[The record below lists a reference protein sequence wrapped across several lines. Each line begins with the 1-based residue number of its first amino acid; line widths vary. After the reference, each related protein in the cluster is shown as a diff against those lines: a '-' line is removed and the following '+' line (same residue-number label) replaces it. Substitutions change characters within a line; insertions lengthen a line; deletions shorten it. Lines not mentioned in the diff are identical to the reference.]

1 MLALVLF
8 LQLAKGCKIIHR
20 LSNIFY
26 RLKFLQKDVDSM
38 FKNKNFSILLFGRL
52 ITNFG
57 DSIYSIAT
65 LTLIYTLTK
74 STFYSGITLFL
85 ISFTAILQIFVSPI
99 ISKFNVK
106 RFLII
111 SQLFQAIILLAI
123 TYLIYINKLQI
134 TTLIIFIVCISFINQ
149 IVYPVQLALL
159 PKIVKQEDLVKA
171 NSLFSIAY
179 QGSDA
184 LFNSIGGFIITVFGT
199 IYAFIINSITFFIN
213 SFIFIFLS
221 NNLSKNSNTI
231 QENYFSKLSSGIKIW
246 NTPLLKPLLIGIIII
261 NFSTSS
267 LLTLLPEYS
276 ETSYFYGILLSASGL
291 GILIGAFLSNS
302 QTLKNIRLSAL
313 YTTFTLGIAL
323 SWGALSIVNNNS
335 ITNKIVNF
343 LLFLFGWILIG
354 ILNTYSQT
362 MIQCIISKD
371 KLDVA
376 MSTMIGLSIALSPLG
391 ALLAGVLSIKYSIK
405 TIIIITSL
413 LIFSIFLF
421 WLFNK
426 NIRNLPS
433 FSKLLEIR
441 N

>member
-1 MLALVLF
+1 
-8 LQLAKGCKIIHR
+8 
-20 LSNIFY
+20 
-26 RLKFLQKDVDSM
+26 M

-85 ISFTAILQIFVSPI
+85 ISFTAILQIFVSPL

-111 SQLFQAIILLAI
+111 SQLFQAIILLVI
-123 TYLIYINKLQI
+123 TYLIYVNKLQI
-134 TTLIIFIVCISFINQ
+134 TTLIIFIVGISFINQ

-184 LFNSIGGFIITVFGT
+184 FFNSIGGFIITVFGT

-213 SFIFIFLS
+213 SAIFIFLS
-221 NNLSKNSNTI
+221 NDLSKNTNSI

-302 QTLKNIRLSAL
+302 QILKNIRLSVL
-313 YTTFTLGIAL
+313 YATFTLGIGL
-323 SWGALSIVNNNS
+323 FWGALSILNNNS
-335 ITNKIVNF
+335 ITNKIINF
-343 LLFLFGWILIG
+343 SLFLFGWVLIG

-376 MSTMIGLSIALSPLG
+376 MSTMIGLSIAFSPLG

-433 FSKLLEIR
+433 FSKLLEQEK
-441 N
+441 

>member
-1 MLALVLF
+1 
-8 LQLAKGCKIIHR
+8 
-20 LSNIFY
+20 
-26 RLKFLQKDVDSM
+26 M

-57 DSIYSIAT
+57 DSVYSIAT

-85 ISFTAILQIFVSPI
+85 ISFTAILQILISPI
-99 ISKFNVK
+99 ISKFDVK

-111 SQLFQAIILLAI
+111 SQLLQAIILLVI
-123 TYLIYINKLQI
+123 TYLICVNKLQI

-149 IVYPVQLALL
+149 IVYPIQLALL

-213 SFIFIFLS
+213 TFIFIFLS
-221 NNLSKNSNTI
+221 NNLSKNTNTI

-302 QTLKNIRLSAL
+302 QILKNIRLSTL

-376 MSTMIGLSIALSPLG
+376 MSTMIGLSIAFSPLG

-441 N
+441 D

>member
-1 MLALVLF
+1 
-8 LQLAKGCKIIHR
+8 
-20 LSNIFY
+20 
-26 RLKFLQKDVDSM
+26 M

-85 ISFTAILQIFVSPI
+85 ISFTAILQIFVSPL

-111 SQLFQAIILLAI
+111 SQLFQAIILLVI
-123 TYLIYINKLQI
+123 TYLIYVNKLQI
-134 TTLIIFIVCISFINQ
+134 TTLIIFIVYISFINQ

-159 PKIVKQEDLVKA
+159 PKIVKQENLVKA

-213 SFIFIFLS
+213 SAIFIFLS
-221 NNLSKNSNTI
+221 NDLSKNTNSI
-231 QENYFSKLSSGIKIW
+231 QENYFTKLSSGIKIW

-302 QTLKNIRLSAL
+302 QILKNIRLSVL
-313 YTTFTLGIAL
+313 YTTFTLGICL
-323 SWGALSIVNNNS
+323 SWGALSILNNNS
-335 ITNKIVNF
+335 ITNKIINF
-343 LLFLFGWILIG
+343 SLFLFGWILIG

-376 MSTMIGLSIALSPLG
+376 MSTMIGLSIAFSPLG

-441 N
+441 D

>member
-1 MLALVLF
+1 
-8 LQLAKGCKIIHR
+8 
-20 LSNIFY
+20 
-26 RLKFLQKDVDSM
+26 M

-65 LTLIYTLTK
+65 LTLIYSLTK

-85 ISFTAILQIFVSPI
+85 ISFTAILQIFISPI

-106 RFLII
+106 YFLII
-111 SQLFQAIILLAI
+111 SQLLQAIILLVI
-123 TYLIYINKLQI
+123 TYLIFIDKLHI

-149 IVYPVQLALL
+149 IVYPIQLGLL
-159 PKIVKQEDLVKA
+159 PKIVKQQELVKA

-199 IYAFIINSITFFIN
+199 IFAFIINSFTFFVN
-213 SFIFIFLS
+213 SILFIFLS
-221 NNLSKNSNTI
+221 DDISKNEKTTNST
-231 QENYFSKLSSGIKIW
+231 QENYLSKLSSGIKIW
-246 NTPLLKPLLIGIIII
+246 NKPLLKPLLIGIIII

-267 LLTLLPEYS
+267 LLTVLPEYS

-291 GILIGAFLSNS
+291 GILIGAFLSNT
-302 QTLKNIRLSAL
+302 QILKNIRLSIL

-323 SWGALSIVNNNS
+323 SWGTLSILNNNS
-335 ITNKIVNF
+335 ITNRIINF
-343 LLFLFGWILIG
+343 SLFLFGWILIG

-362 MIQCIISKD
+362 MIQCVISKD
-371 KLDVA
+371 NLDVA
-376 MSTMIGLSIALSPLG
+376 ISTMIGLSIAFTPLG
-391 ALLAGVLSIKYSIK
+391 ALIAGILSIKYNTK

-413 LIFSIFLF
+413 LIFCVFLF
-421 WLFNK
+421 WLFNN
-426 NIRNLPS
+426 NIRKLPS
-433 FSKLLEIR
+433 FSNLTKEDNNL
-441 N
+441 

>member
-1 MLALVLF
+1 
-8 LQLAKGCKIIHR
+8 
-20 LSNIFY
+20 
-26 RLKFLQKDVDSM
+26 M

-52 ITNFG
+52 ITNLG

-85 ISFTAILQIFVSPI
+85 ISFTAILQILISPI
-99 ISKFNVK
+99 ISKFDVK

-111 SQLFQAIILLAI
+111 SQLLQAIILLVI
-123 TYLIYINKLQI
+123 TYLICVNKLQI

-149 IVYPVQLALL
+149 IVYPIQLALL

-199 IYAFIINSITFFIN
+199 IYAFIINSITFFVN

-221 NNLSKNSNTI
+221 NNLSKNTNTVE
-231 QENYFSKLSSGIKIW
+231 ENYFSKLSSGIKIW

-291 GILIGAFLSNS
+291 GILIGAFLSNN
-302 QTLKNIRLSAL
+302 QILKNIRLGIL

-376 MSTMIGLSIALSPLG
+376 MSTMIGLSIAFSPLG

-421 WLFNK
+421 WLFNN
-426 NIRNLPS
+426 NIRKLPS
-433 FSKLLEIR
+433 FSKLLEKR
-441 N
+441 D

>member
-1 MLALVLF
+1 
-8 LQLAKGCKIIHR
+8 
-20 LSNIFY
+20 
-26 RLKFLQKDVDSM
+26 M

-85 ISFTAILQIFVSPI
+85 ISFTAILQIFISPL

-123 TYLIYINKLQI
+123 TYLIYVNKLQI
-134 TTLIIFIVCISFINQ
+134 TMLIIFIVCISFINQ

-159 PKIVKQEDLVKA
+159 PKIVKQEDLIKA

-184 LFNSIGGFIITVFGT
+184 FFNSIGGFIITVFGT

-213 SFIFIFLS
+213 SAIFIFLS
-221 NNLSKNSNTI
+221 NDLSKNTNSI
-231 QENYFSKLSSGIKIW
+231 QENYFTKLSSGIKIW

-276 ETSYFYGILLSASGL
+276 ETSYFYGILLSVSGL

-302 QTLKNIRLSAL
+302 QILKNIRLSVL
-313 YTTFTLGIAL
+313 YTTFTLGICL
-323 SWGALSIVNNNS
+323 SWGALSILNNNS
-335 ITNKIVNF
+335 ITNKIINF
-343 LLFLFGWILIG
+343 SLFLFGWILIG

-376 MSTMIGLSIALSPLG
+376 MSTMIGLSIAFSPLG

-441 N
+441 D

>member
-1 MLALVLF
+1 
-8 LQLAKGCKIIHR
+8 
-20 LSNIFY
+20 
-26 RLKFLQKDVDSM
+26 M

-65 LTLIYTLTK
+65 LTLIYSLTK

-85 ISFTAILQIFVSPI
+85 ISFTAILQIFISPI
-99 ISKFNVK
+99 ISKFDVK
-106 RFLII
+106 KFLII
-111 SQLFQAIILLAI
+111 SQLLQAIILLFI
-123 TYLIYINKLQI
+123 TYLIFIDKLHI

-149 IVYPVQLALL
+149 IVYPIQLGLL
-159 PKIVKQEDLVKA
+159 PKIVKQQELVKA

-184 LFNSIGGFIITVFGT
+184 LFNSIGGFIIAIFGS
-199 IYAFIINSITFFIN
+199 IYAFIINSLTFFIN
-213 SFIFIFLS
+213 SVLFIFLS
-221 NNLSKNSNTI
+221 SNLSNNENTNTV
-231 QENYFSKLSSGIKIW
+231 QENYLSKLSSGIKIW

-267 LLTLLPEYS
+267 LLTILPEYS

-291 GILIGAFLSNS
+291 GILIGAFLSNK
-302 QTLKNIRLSAL
+302 QILKNIGLCTL

-323 SWGALSIVNNNS
+323 SWGALSILNNNS
-335 ITNKIVNF
+335 ITNKIINF
-343 LLFLFGWILIG
+343 LLFLIGWILIG

-362 MIQCIISKD
+362 MIQCIVNKD

-391 ALLAGVLSIKYSIK
+391 ALFAGILSIKFNTKI
-405 TIIIITSL
+405 IIIITSL
-413 LIFSIFLF
+413 LIFVVFLL
-421 WLFNK
+421 WIHNRK
-426 NIRNLPS
+426 IQKLPS
-433 FSKLLEIR
+433 FNNLLEEER
-441 N
+441 

>member
-1 MLALVLF
+1 
-8 LQLAKGCKIIHR
+8 
-20 LSNIFY
+20 
-26 RLKFLQKDVDSM
+26 M

-85 ISFTAILQIFVSPI
+85 ISFTAILQIFISPL

-123 TYLIYINKLQI
+123 TYLIYVNKLQI

-159 PKIVKQEDLVKA
+159 PKIVKQEDLIKA

-184 LFNSIGGFIITVFGT
+184 FFNSIGGFIITVFGT

-213 SFIFIFLS
+213 SAIFIFLS
-221 NNLSKNSNTI
+221 NDLSKNTNSI
-231 QENYFSKLSSGIKIW
+231 QENYFTKLSSGIKIW

-302 QTLKNIRLSAL
+302 QILKNIRLSVL
-313 YTTFTLGIAL
+313 YTTFTLGIGL
-323 SWGALSIVNNNS
+323 SWGALSILNNNS
-335 ITNKIVNF
+335 ITNKIINF
-343 LLFLFGWILIG
+343 SLFLFGWILIG

-376 MSTMIGLSIALSPLG
+376 MSTMIGLSIAFSPLG

-441 N
+441 D

>member
-1 MLALVLF
+1 
-8 LQLAKGCKIIHR
+8 
-20 LSNIFY
+20 
-26 RLKFLQKDVDSM
+26 M

-85 ISFTAILQIFVSPI
+85 ISFTAILQIFVSPL

-111 SQLFQAIILLAI
+111 SQLFQAIILLVI
-123 TYLIYINKLQI
+123 TYLIYVNKLQI

-199 IYAFIINSITFFIN
+199 IYAFIINSITFFIS

-221 NNLSKNSNTI
+221 NNLSKNTNTI
-231 QENYFSKLSSGIKIW
+231 QENYFSKLSSGMKIW

-276 ETSYFYGILLSASGL
+276 ETSYFYGTLLSASGL

-302 QTLKNIRLSAL
+302 QILKNIRLSIL

-376 MSTMIGLSIALSPLG
+376 MSTMIGLSIAFSPLG

-413 LIFSIFLF
+413 LIFIIFLF

-441 N
+441 D

>member
-1 MLALVLF
+1 MFFIV
-8 LQLAKGCKIIHR
+8 KIFI
-20 LSNIFY
+20 
-26 RLKFLQKDVDSM
+26 KDVDSM

-65 LTLIYTLTK
+65 LTLIYILTK

-85 ISFTAILQIFVSPI
+85 ISFTTILQIFVSPL

-111 SQLFQAIILLAI
+111 SQLFQAIILLVI
-123 TYLIYINKLQI
+123 TYLIYVNKLQI
-134 TTLIIFIVCISFINQ
+134 TTLIVFIVCISFINQ
-149 IVYPVQLALL
+149 IVYPIQLTLL

-184 LFNSIGGFIITVFGT
+184 LFNSIGGFIITAFGT

-213 SFIFIFLS
+213 STIFIFLS
-221 NNLSKNSNTI
+221 NDLSKNTNSV

-246 NTPLLKPLLIGIIII
+246 NTPLLKPLLIGITII

-302 QTLKNIRLSAL
+302 QILKNIRLSVL
-313 YTTFTLGIAL
+313 YTTFTLGISL
-323 SWGALSIVNNNS
+323 SWGALSILNNNS
-335 ITNKIVNF
+335 ITNKIINF
-343 LLFLFGWILIG
+343 SLFLFGWILIG

-376 MSTMIGLSIALSPLG
+376 MSTMIGLSIAFSPLG

-441 N
+441 D

>member
-1 MLALVLF
+1 
-8 LQLAKGCKIIHR
+8 
-20 LSNIFY
+20 
-26 RLKFLQKDVDSM
+26 M
-38 FKNKNFSILLFGRL
+38 FKNKNFSLLLFGRL

-85 ISFTAILQIFVSPI
+85 ISFTAILQIFISPI
-99 ISKFNVK
+99 INKFNVK

-111 SQLFQAIILLAI
+111 SQLLQAIILLVI
-123 TYLIYINKLQI
+123 TYLIYVNKLQI
-134 TTLIIFIVCISFINQ
+134 TMLIIFIVCISFINQ
-149 IVYPVQLALL
+149 IVYPIQLALL

-184 LFNSIGGFIITVFGT
+184 LFNSIGGYIISIFGT
-199 IYAFIINSITFFIN
+199 IFAFIINSITFFIN
-213 SFIFIFLS
+213 STLFIFLS
-221 NNLSKNSNTI
+221 DDLSKNENTNTI

-276 ETSYFYGILLSASGL
+276 ETSYFYGVLLSASGL

-302 QTLKNIRLSAL
+302 QILKNIRLSVL
-313 YTTFTLGIAL
+313 YTTFTLGIGL
-323 SWGALSIVNNNS
+323 SWGALSIINNNS
-335 ITNKIVNF
+335 ITNKIYNF

-362 MIQCIISKD
+362 MIQCIVSKD

-376 MSTMIGLSIALSPLG
+376 MSTMIGLSIAFSPLG
-391 ALLAGVLSIKYSIK
+391 SLLAGVLSIKYNIE

-433 FSKLLEIR
+433 FSKLLEKGD
-441 N
+441 

>member
-1 MLALVLF
+1 
-8 LQLAKGCKIIHR
+8 
-20 LSNIFY
+20 
-26 RLKFLQKDVDSM
+26 M

-65 LTLIYTLTK
+65 LTLIYSLTK

-85 ISFTAILQIFVSPI
+85 ISFTAILQIFISPI

-106 RFLII
+106 YFLII
-111 SQLFQAIILLAI
+111 SQLLQAIILLVI
-123 TYLIYINKLQI
+123 TYLIFIDKLHI

-149 IVYPVQLALL
+149 IVYPIQLSLL
-159 PKIVKQEDLVKA
+159 PKIVKLQELVKA

-199 IYAFIINSITFFIN
+199 IFAFIINSFTFFVN
-213 SFIFIFLS
+213 SILFIFLS
-221 NNLSKNSNTI
+221 SDLSKNEKTTNTT

-246 NTPLLKPLLIGIIII
+246 NKPLLKPLLIGIIII

-267 LLTLLPEYS
+267 LLTVLPEYS

-291 GILIGAFLSNS
+291 GILIGAFLSNT
-302 QTLKNIRLSAL
+302 QILKNIRLSIL

-323 SWGALSIVNNNS
+323 SWGTLSILNNNS
-335 ITNKIVNF
+335 IINKIINF
-343 LLFLFGWILIG
+343 SLFLFGWVLIG

-362 MIQCIISKD
+362 MIQCVISKD
-371 KLDVA
+371 ELDVA
-376 MSTMIGLSIALSPLG
+376 MSTMIGLSIAFSPLG
-391 ALLAGVLSIKYSIK
+391 ALIAGILSIKYNTK

-413 LIFSIFLF
+413 LIFCVFLF
-421 WLFNK
+421 WLFNN
-426 NIRNLPS
+426 NIRKLPS
-433 FSKLLEIR
+433 FSNLTKEDNNL
-441 N
+441 

>member
-1 MLALVLF
+1 
-8 LQLAKGCKIIHR
+8 
-20 LSNIFY
+20 
-26 RLKFLQKDVDSM
+26 M
-38 FKNKNFSILLFGRL
+38 FRNKNFLILLFGRL

-85 ISFTAILQIFVSPI
+85 ISFTAILQIFISSL

-123 TYLIYINKLQI
+123 TYLIYVNKLQI
-134 TTLIIFIVCISFINQ
+134 TMLIIFIVCISFINQ
-149 IVYPVQLALL
+149 IVYPIQLALL

-184 LFNSIGGFIITVFGT
+184 FFNSIGGFIITVFGT

-213 SFIFIFLS
+213 SAIFIFLS
-221 NNLSKNSNTI
+221 NDLSKNTNSI

-302 QTLKNIRLSAL
+302 QILKNIRLSVL
-313 YTTFTLGIAL
+313 YTTFTLGIGL
-323 SWGALSIVNNNS
+323 SWGALSILNNNS
-335 ITNKIVNF
+335 ITNKIINF
-343 LLFLFGWILIG
+343 SLFLFGWILIG

-376 MSTMIGLSIALSPLG
+376 MSTMIGLSIAFSPLG

-421 WLFNK
+421 LLFNK

-441 N
+441 D

>member
-1 MLALVLF
+1 
-8 LQLAKGCKIIHR
+8 
-20 LSNIFY
+20 
-26 RLKFLQKDVDSM
+26 M

-65 LTLIYTLTK
+65 LTLIYSLTK

-85 ISFTAILQIFVSPI
+85 ISFTAILQIFISPI

-106 RFLII
+106 YFLII
-111 SQLFQAIILLAI
+111 SQLLQAIILLVI
-123 TYLIYINKLQI
+123 TYLIFIDKLHI
-134 TTLIIFIVCISFINQ
+134 TTLIIVIVCISFINQ
-149 IVYPVQLALL
+149 IVYPIQLSLL
-159 PKIVKQEDLVKA
+159 PKIVKQQELVKA

-199 IYAFIINSITFFIN
+199 IFAFIINSFTFFVN
-213 SFIFIFLS
+213 SILFIFLS
-221 NNLSKNSNTI
+221 SDLSKNEKTTNST
-231 QENYFSKLSSGIKIW
+231 QENYLSKLSSGIKIW
-246 NTPLLKPLLIGIIII
+246 NKPLLKPLLIGIIII

-267 LLTLLPEYS
+267 LLTVLPEYS

-291 GILIGAFLSNS
+291 GILIGAFLSNT
-302 QTLKNIRLSAL
+302 QILKNIRLSIL

-323 SWGALSIVNNNS
+323 SWGTLSILNNNS
-335 ITNKIVNF
+335 IINKIINF
-343 LLFLFGWILIG
+343 SLFLFGWVLIG

-362 MIQCIISKD
+362 MIQCIVSKD

-376 MSTMIGLSIALSPLG
+376 MSTMIGLSIAFSPLG
-391 ALLAGVLSIKYSIK
+391 ALIAGILSIKYNTK

-413 LIFSIFLF
+413 LIFCVFLF
-421 WLFNK
+421 WLFNN
-426 NIRNLPS
+426 NIRKLPS
-433 FSKLLEIR
+433 FSNLTKEDNNL
-441 N
+441 

>member
-1 MLALVLF
+1 
-8 LQLAKGCKIIHR
+8 
-20 LSNIFY
+20 
-26 RLKFLQKDVDSM
+26 M

-85 ISFTAILQIFVSPI
+85 ISFTAILQIFISPL

-123 TYLIYINKLQI
+123 TYLIYVNKLQI

-149 IVYPVQLALL
+149 IVYPIQLALL

-213 SFIFIFLS
+213 SAIFIFLS
-221 NNLSKNSNTI
+221 NDLSKNTNSI

-291 GILIGAFLSNS
+291 GILMGAFLSNS
-302 QTLKNIRLSAL
+302 QILKNIRLSVL
-313 YTTFTLGIAL
+313 YTTFTLGIGL
-323 SWGALSIVNNNS
+323 SWGALSILNNNS
-335 ITNKIVNF
+335 ITNKIINF
-343 LLFLFGWILIG
+343 SLFLFGWILIG

-376 MSTMIGLSIALSPLG
+376 MSTMIGLSIAFSPLG

-433 FSKLLEIR
+433 FSKLLEIID
-441 N
+441 

>member
-1 MLALVLF
+1 
-8 LQLAKGCKIIHR
+8 
-20 LSNIFY
+20 
-26 RLKFLQKDVDSM
+26 M

-85 ISFTAILQIFVSPI
+85 ISFTAILQIFISPL

-123 TYLIYINKLQI
+123 TYLIYVNKLQI
-134 TTLIIFIVCISFINQ
+134 TMLIIFIVCISFINQ

-159 PKIVKQEDLVKA
+159 PKIVKQEDLIKA

-184 LFNSIGGFIITVFGT
+184 FFNSIGGFIITVFGT
-199 IYAFIINSITFFIN
+199 IYAFIINNITFFIN
-213 SFIFIFLS
+213 SAIFIFLS
-221 NNLSKNSNTI
+221 NDLSKNTNSI
-231 QENYFSKLSSGIKIW
+231 QENYFTKLSSGIKIW

-302 QTLKNIRLSAL
+302 QILKNIRLSVL

-335 ITNKIVNF
+335 ITNKIYNF

-376 MSTMIGLSIALSPLG
+376 MSTMIGLSIAFSPLG

-441 N
+441 D

>member
-1 MLALVLF
+1 
-8 LQLAKGCKIIHR
+8 
-20 LSNIFY
+20 
-26 RLKFLQKDVDSM
+26 M

-85 ISFTAILQIFVSPI
+85 ISFTAILQIFVSPL
-99 ISKFNVK
+99 ISKFNIK

-111 SQLFQAIILLAI
+111 SQLFQAIILLVI
-123 TYLIYINKLQI
+123 TYLIYVNKLQI

-199 IYAFIINSITFFIN
+199 IYAFIINSITFFVN

-221 NNLSKNSNTI
+221 NNLSKNTNTVE
-231 QENYFSKLSSGIKIW
+231 ENYFSKLSSGIKIW

-291 GILIGAFLSNS
+291 GILIGAFLSNN
-302 QTLKNIRLSAL
+302 QILKNIRLSVL
-313 YTTFTLGIAL
+313 YTIFTLGIGL
-323 SWGALSIVNNNS
+323 SWGALSILNNNS
-335 ITNKIVNF
+335 ITNKIINF
-343 LLFLFGWILIG
+343 SLFLFGWILIG

-376 MSTMIGLSIALSPLG
+376 MSTMIGLSIAFSPLG

-426 NIRNLPS
+426 NIKNLPS
-433 FSKLLEIR
+433 FSKLLEQETFHTK
-441 N
+441 NSQ

>member
-1 MLALVLF
+1 
-8 LQLAKGCKIIHR
+8 
-20 LSNIFY
+20 
-26 RLKFLQKDVDSM
+26 M

-85 ISFTAILQIFVSPI
+85 ISFTAILQIFVSPL

-123 TYLIYINKLQI
+123 TYLIYVNKLQI

-199 IYAFIINSITFFIN
+199 IFAFIINSFTFFVN
-213 SFIFIFLS
+213 SILFIFLS
-221 NNLSKNSNTI
+221 DDLSKNEKTTNST
-231 QENYFSKLSSGIKIW
+231 QENYLSKLSSGIKIW
-246 NTPLLKPLLIGIIII
+246 NKPLLKPLLIGIIII
-261 NFSTSS
+261 NFSTIS
-267 LLTLLPEYS
+267 LLTVLPEYS

-291 GILIGAFLSNS
+291 GILIGAFLSNT
-302 QTLKNIRLSAL
+302 QILKNIRLSIL

-323 SWGALSIVNNNS
+323 SWGTLSILNNNS
-335 ITNKIVNF
+335 ITNRIINF
-343 LLFLFGWILIG
+343 SLFLFGWILIG

-362 MIQCIISKD
+362 MIQCVISKD

-376 MSTMIGLSIALSPLG
+376 MSTMIGLSIAFTPLG
-391 ALLAGVLSIKYSIK
+391 ALIAGILSIKYNTK

-413 LIFSIFLF
+413 LIFCVFLF
-421 WLFNK
+421 WLFNN
-426 NIRNLPS
+426 NIRKLPS
-433 FSKLLEIR
+433 FSNLSKEDDNL
-441 N
+441 

>member
-1 MLALVLF
+1 
-8 LQLAKGCKIIHR
+8 
-20 LSNIFY
+20 
-26 RLKFLQKDVDSM
+26 M
-38 FKNKNFSILLFGRL
+38 FRNKNFLILLFGRL

-85 ISFTAILQIFVSPI
+85 ISFTAILQIFISSL

-123 TYLIYINKLQI
+123 TYLIYVNKLQI
-134 TTLIIFIVCISFINQ
+134 TMLIIFIVCISFINQ
-149 IVYPVQLALL
+149 IVYPIQLALL

-184 LFNSIGGFIITVFGT
+184 LFNSIGGFIITIFGS

-213 SFIFIFLS
+213 SAIFIFLS
-221 NNLSKNSNTI
+221 NDLSKNTNSI

-302 QTLKNIRLSAL
+302 QILKNIRLSVL
-313 YTTFTLGIAL
+313 YTTFTLGIGL
-323 SWGALSIVNNNS
+323 SWGALSILNNNS
-335 ITNKIVNF
+335 ITNKIINF
-343 LLFLFGWILIG
+343 SLFLFGWILIG

-376 MSTMIGLSIALSPLG
+376 MSTMIGLSIAFSPLG

-421 WLFNK
+421 LLFNK

-441 N
+441 D

>member
-1 MLALVLF
+1 
-8 LQLAKGCKIIHR
+8 
-20 LSNIFY
+20 
-26 RLKFLQKDVDSM
+26 M

-85 ISFTAILQIFVSPI
+85 ISFTAILQIFISPL

-123 TYLIYINKLQI
+123 TYLIYVNKLQI

-149 IVYPVQLALL
+149 IVYPIQLALL

-184 LFNSIGGFIITVFGT
+184 FFNSIGGFIITVFGT

-213 SFIFIFLS
+213 SAIFIFLS
-221 NNLSKNSNTI
+221 NDLSKNTNTV
-231 QENYFSKLSSGIKIW
+231 QENYFTKLSSGIKIW

-302 QTLKNIRLSAL
+302 QILKNIRLSVL
-313 YTTFTLGIAL
+313 YTTFTLGIGL
-323 SWGALSIVNNNS
+323 SWGALSILNNNS
-335 ITNKIVNF
+335 ITNKIIN
-343 LLFLFGWILIG
+343 LSLFLFGWILIG

-391 ALLAGVLSIKYSIK
+391 ALFAGILSIKFNTKI
-405 TIIIITSL
+405 IIIITSL

-421 WLFNK
+421 WFSNK
-426 NIRNLPS
+426 NIRNLLS

-441 N
+441 D

>member
-1 MLALVLF
+1 
-8 LQLAKGCKIIHR
+8 
-20 LSNIFY
+20 
-26 RLKFLQKDVDSM
+26 M

-65 LTLIYTLTK
+65 LTLIYSLTK

-85 ISFTAILQIFVSPI
+85 ISFTAILQIFISPI

-106 RFLII
+106 YFLII
-111 SQLFQAIILLAI
+111 SQLLQAIILLVI
-123 TYLIYINKLQI
+123 TYLIFIDKLHI

-149 IVYPVQLALL
+149 IVYPIQLGLL
-159 PKIVKQEDLVKA
+159 PKIVKQQELVKA

-199 IYAFIINSITFFIN
+199 IFAFIINSFTFFVN
-213 SFIFIFLS
+213 SILFIFLS
-221 NNLSKNSNTI
+221 DDISKNEKTTNST
-231 QENYFSKLSSGIKIW
+231 QENYLSKLSSGIKIW
-246 NTPLLKPLLIGIIII
+246 NKPLLKPLLIGIIII

-267 LLTLLPEYS
+267 LLTVLPEYS

-291 GILIGAFLSNS
+291 GILIGAFLSNT
-302 QTLKNIRLSAL
+302 QILKNIRLSIL

-323 SWGALSIVNNNS
+323 SWGTLSILNNNS
-335 ITNKIVNF
+335 ITNRIINF
-343 LLFLFGWILIG
+343 SLFLFGWILIG

-362 MIQCIISKD
+362 MIQCVISKD

-376 MSTMIGLSIALSPLG
+376 MSTMIGLSIAFTPLG
-391 ALLAGVLSIKYSIK
+391 ALIAGILSIKYNTK

-413 LIFSIFLF
+413 LIFCVFLF
-421 WLFNK
+421 WLFNN
-426 NIRNLPS
+426 NIRKLPS
-433 FSKLLEIR
+433 FSNLTKEDNNL
-441 N
+441 

>member
-1 MLALVLF
+1 
-8 LQLAKGCKIIHR
+8 
-20 LSNIFY
+20 
-26 RLKFLQKDVDSM
+26 M

-85 ISFTAILQIFVSPI
+85 ISFTAILQIFVSPL

-111 SQLFQAIILLAI
+111 SQLFQAIILLVI
-123 TYLIYINKLQI
+123 TYLIYVNKLQI

-221 NNLSKNSNTI
+221 NNLSKNTNTI

-302 QTLKNIRLSAL
+302 QILKNIRLCTL

-376 MSTMIGLSIALSPLG
+376 MSTMIGLSIAFSPLG

-441 N
+441 D

>member
-1 MLALVLF
+1 
-8 LQLAKGCKIIHR
+8 
-20 LSNIFY
+20 
-26 RLKFLQKDVDSM
+26 M

-52 ITNFG
+52 ITNLG

-85 ISFTAILQIFVSPI
+85 ISFTAILQILISPI
-99 ISKFNVK
+99 ISKFDVK

-111 SQLFQAIILLAI
+111 SQLLQAIILLVI
-123 TYLIYINKLQI
+123 TYLICVNKLQI

-149 IVYPVQLALL
+149 IVYPIQLALL

-199 IYAFIINSITFFIN
+199 IYAFITNSITFFIN

-221 NNLSKNSNTI
+221 NDLSKNTNTI
-231 QENYFSKLSSGIKIW
+231 QENYFSKLSSGMKIW

-276 ETSYFYGILLSASGL
+276 ETSYFYGILLSVSGL

-302 QTLKNIRLSAL
+302 QILKNIRLGVL

-376 MSTMIGLSIALSPLG
+376 MSTMIGLSIAFSPLG
-391 ALLAGVLSIKYSIK
+391 ALLAGILSIKYSIK

-413 LIFSIFLF
+413 LIFSIFIF

-441 N
+441 D

>member
-1 MLALVLF
+1 
-8 LQLAKGCKIIHR
+8 
-20 LSNIFY
+20 
-26 RLKFLQKDVDSM
+26 M

-65 LTLIYTLTK
+65 LTLIYSLTK

-85 ISFTAILQIFVSPI
+85 ISFTAILQIFISPI

-106 RFLII
+106 YFLII
-111 SQLFQAIILLAI
+111 SQLLQAIILLVI
-123 TYLIYINKLQI
+123 TYLIFINKLHI

-149 IVYPVQLALL
+149 IVYPIQLSLL
-159 PKIVKQEDLVKA
+159 PKIVKQQELVKA

-213 SFIFIFLS
+213 SFIFISLS
-221 NNLSKNSNTI
+221 NNLSKNTNTI

-291 GILIGAFLSNS
+291 GILIGAFLSNNKI
-302 QTLKNIRLSAL
+302 LKNIRLSVL

-323 SWGALSIVNNNS
+323 SWSPLSILNNNS
-335 ITNKIVNF
+335 ITNKIINF

-376 MSTMIGLSIALSPLG
+376 MSTMIGLSIAFSPLG
-391 ALLAGVLSIKYSIK
+391 ALLAGVLSVKYSIK

-441 N
+441 D

>member
-1 MLALVLF
+1 
-8 LQLAKGCKIIHR
+8 
-20 LSNIFY
+20 
-26 RLKFLQKDVDSM
+26 M

-52 ITNFG
+52 ITNLG

-85 ISFTAILQIFVSPI
+85 ISFTAILQILISPI
-99 ISKFNVK
+99 ISKFDVK

-111 SQLFQAIILLAI
+111 SQLLQAIILLVI
-123 TYLIYINKLQI
+123 TYLICVNKLQI

-149 IVYPVQLALL
+149 IVYPIQLALL

-199 IYAFIINSITFFIN
+199 IYAFITNSITFFIN

-221 NNLSKNSNTI
+221 NDLSKNTNTI
-231 QENYFSKLSSGIKIW
+231 QENYFSKLSSGMKIW

-276 ETSYFYGILLSASGL
+276 ETSYFYGILLSVSGL

-302 QTLKNIRLSAL
+302 QILKNIRLGVL

-376 MSTMIGLSIALSPLG
+376 MSTMIGLSIAFSPLG
-391 ALLAGVLSIKYSIK
+391 ALFAGVLSTKYSIK

-441 N
+441 D

>member
-1 MLALVLF
+1 
-8 LQLAKGCKIIHR
+8 
-20 LSNIFY
+20 
-26 RLKFLQKDVDSM
+26 M

-65 LTLIYTLTK
+65 LTLIYSLTK

-85 ISFTAILQIFVSPI
+85 ISFTAILQIFISPI
-99 ISKFNVK
+99 ISKFDVK
-106 RFLII
+106 KFLII
-111 SQLFQAIILLAI
+111 SQLLQAIILLFI
-123 TYLIYINKLQI
+123 TYLIFIDKLHI

-149 IVYPVQLALL
+149 IVYPIQLGLL
-159 PKIVKQEDLVKA
+159 PKIVKQQELVKA

-184 LFNSIGGFIITVFGT
+184 LFNSIGGFIIAIFGS
-199 IYAFIINSITFFIN
+199 IYAFIINSLTFFIN
-213 SFIFIFLS
+213 SVLFIFLS
-221 NNLSKNSNTI
+221 SNLSNNENTNTV
-231 QENYFSKLSSGIKIW
+231 QENYLSKLSSGIKIW

-267 LLTLLPEYS
+267 LLTILPEYS

-291 GILIGAFLSNS
+291 GILIGAFLSNKKI
-302 QTLKNIRLSAL
+302 LKNIGLCTL

-323 SWGALSIVNNNS
+323 SWGALSILNNNS
-335 ITNKIVNF
+335 ITNKIINF
-343 LLFLFGWILIG
+343 LLFLIGWILIG

-362 MIQCIISKD
+362 MIQCIINKD

-391 ALLAGVLSIKYSIK
+391 ALFAGILSIKFNTKI
-405 TIIIITSL
+405 IIIITSL
-413 LIFSIFLF
+413 LIFVVFLL
-421 WLFNK
+421 WIHNK
-426 NIRNLPS
+426 TIRKLPS
-433 FSKLLEIR
+433 FNNLLEEER
-441 N
+441 

>member
-1 MLALVLF
+1 
-8 LQLAKGCKIIHR
+8 
-20 LSNIFY
+20 
-26 RLKFLQKDVDSM
+26 M

-85 ISFTAILQIFVSPI
+85 ISFTAILQIFVSPL

-111 SQLFQAIILLAI
+111 SQLFQAIILLVI
-123 TYLIYINKLQI
+123 TYLIYVNKLQI

-213 SFIFIFLS
+213 TFIFIFLS
-221 NNLSKNSNTI
+221 NNLSKNTNTI

-302 QTLKNIRLSAL
+302 QILKNIRLSVL
-313 YTTFTLGIAL
+313 YTTFTLGICL
-323 SWGALSIVNNNS
+323 SWGALSILNNNS
-335 ITNKIVNF
+335 IANKIINF
-343 LLFLFGWILIG
+343 SLFLFGWILIG

-376 MSTMIGLSIALSPLG
+376 MSTMIGLSIAFSPLG

-433 FSKLLEIR
+433 FSKLLE
-441 N
+441 

>member
-1 MLALVLF
+1 
-8 LQLAKGCKIIHR
+8 
-20 LSNIFY
+20 
-26 RLKFLQKDVDSM
+26 M

-65 LTLIYTLTK
+65 LTLIYSLTK

-85 ISFTAILQIFVSPI
+85 ISFTAILQIFISPI
-99 ISKFNVK
+99 ISNFNVK
-106 RFLII
+106 YFLII
-111 SQLFQAIILLAI
+111 SQLLQAIILLVI
-123 TYLIYINKLQI
+123 TYLIFIDKLHI

-149 IVYPVQLALL
+149 IVYPIQLSLL
-159 PKIVKQEDLVKA
+159 PKIVKQQELVKA

-184 LFNSIGGFIITVFGT
+184 LFNSIGGFIITVFGA

-213 SFIFIFLS
+213 STIFIFLS
-221 NNLSKNSNTI
+221 NDLSKNTNSV

-302 QTLKNIRLSAL
+302 QILKNIRLSVL
-313 YTTFTLGIAL
+313 YTTFTLGIGL

-335 ITNKIVNF
+335 ITNKIINF
-343 LLFLFGWILIG
+343 SLFLFGWILIG

-376 MSTMIGLSIALSPLG
+376 MSTMIGLSIAFSPLG

-426 NIRNLPS
+426 NIKNLPS
-433 FSKLLEIR
+433 FSKLLEQETFHTK
-441 N
+441 NSQ

>member
-1 MLALVLF
+1 
-8 LQLAKGCKIIHR
+8 
-20 LSNIFY
+20 
-26 RLKFLQKDVDSM
+26 M

-85 ISFTAILQIFVSPI
+85 ISFTAILQIFVSPL

-111 SQLFQAIILLAI
+111 SQLFQAIILLVI
-123 TYLIYINKLQI
+123 TYLIYVNKLQI
-134 TTLIIFIVCISFINQ
+134 TTLIVFIVCISFINQ

-184 LFNSIGGFIITVFGT
+184 LFNSIGGFIITVFGA

-213 SFIFIFLS
+213 STIFIFLS
-221 NNLSKNSNTI
+221 NDLSKNTNSV

-302 QTLKNIRLSAL
+302 QILKNIRLSVL
-313 YTTFTLGIAL
+313 YTTFTLGIGL

-335 ITNKIVNF
+335 ITNKIINF
-343 LLFLFGWILIG
+343 SLFLFGWILIG

-376 MSTMIGLSIALSPLG
+376 MSTMIGLSIAFSPLG

-441 N
+441 D

>member
-1 MLALVLF
+1 
-8 LQLAKGCKIIHR
+8 
-20 LSNIFY
+20 
-26 RLKFLQKDVDSM
+26 M

-85 ISFTAILQIFVSPI
+85 ISFTAILQIFISPL

-123 TYLIYINKLQI
+123 TYLIYVNKLQI

-184 LFNSIGGFIITVFGT
+184 LFNSIGGFIITAFGT

-213 SFIFIFLS
+213 STIFIFLS
-221 NNLSKNSNTI
+221 NDLSKNTNTV
-231 QENYFSKLSSGIKIW
+231 QENYFTKLSSGIKIW

-302 QTLKNIRLSAL
+302 QILKNIRLSVL
-313 YTTFTLGIAL
+313 YTTFTLGIGL
-323 SWGALSIVNNNS
+323 SWGALSILNNNS
-335 ITNKIVNF
+335 ITNKIINF
-343 LLFLFGWILIG
+343 SLFLFGWILIG

-376 MSTMIGLSIALSPLG
+376 MSTMIGLSVAFSPLG

-441 N
+441 D

>member
-1 MLALVLF
+1 
-8 LQLAKGCKIIHR
+8 
-20 LSNIFY
+20 
-26 RLKFLQKDVDSM
+26 M

-85 ISFTAILQIFVSPI
+85 ISFTAILQIFVSPL

-149 IVYPVQLALL
+149 IVYPVQLSLL

-302 QTLKNIRLSAL
+302 QILKNIRLSTL

-376 MSTMIGLSIALSPLG
+376 MSTMIGLSIAFSPLG

-441 N
+441 D

>member
-1 MLALVLF
+1 
-8 LQLAKGCKIIHR
+8 
-20 LSNIFY
+20 
-26 RLKFLQKDVDSM
+26 M

-65 LTLIYTLTK
+65 LTLIYSLTK

-85 ISFTAILQIFVSPI
+85 ISFTAILQIFISPI

-106 RFLII
+106 YFLII
-111 SQLFQAIILLAI
+111 SQLLQAIILLVI
-123 TYLIYINKLQI
+123 TYLIFIDKLHI

-149 IVYPVQLALL
+149 IVYPIQLALL

-184 LFNSIGGFIITVFGT
+184 LFNSIGGFIITAFGT

-213 SFIFIFLS
+213 STIFIFLS
-221 NNLSKNSNTI
+221 NDLSKNTNTV
-231 QENYFSKLSSGIKIW
+231 QENYFTKLSSGIKIW

-302 QTLKNIRLSAL
+302 QILKNIRLSVL
-313 YTTFTLGIAL
+313 YTTFTLGIGL
-323 SWGALSIVNNNS
+323 SWGALSILNNNS
-335 ITNKIVNF
+335 ITNKIINF
-343 LLFLFGWILIG
+343 SLFLFGWILIG

-376 MSTMIGLSIALSPLG
+376 MSTMIGLSVAFSPLG

-441 N
+441 D

>member
-1 MLALVLF
+1 
-8 LQLAKGCKIIHR
+8 
-20 LSNIFY
+20 
-26 RLKFLQKDVDSM
+26 M

-52 ITNFG
+52 ITNLG

-85 ISFTAILQIFVSPI
+85 ISFTAILQIFVSPL

-123 TYLIYINKLQI
+123 TYLIYVNNLQI

-184 LFNSIGGFIITVFGT
+184 FFNSIGGFIITVFGT
-199 IYAFIINSITFFIN
+199 IYAFITNSITFFIN

-221 NNLSKNSNTI
+221 NDLSKNTNTI
-231 QENYFSKLSSGIKIW
+231 QENYFSKLSSGMKIW

-276 ETSYFYGILLSASGL
+276 ETSYFYGILLSVSGL

-302 QTLKNIRLSAL
+302 QILKNIRLGVL

-376 MSTMIGLSIALSPLG
+376 MSTMIGLSIAFSPLG
-391 ALLAGVLSIKYSIK
+391 ALFAGVLSTKYSIK

-421 WLFNK
+421 WLFNN
-426 NIRNLPS
+426 NIRKLPS
-433 FSKLLEIR
+433 FSKLLEKR
-441 N
+441 D

>member
-1 MLALVLF
+1 MFFIV
-8 LQLAKGCKIIHR
+8 KIFI
-20 LSNIFY
+20 
-26 RLKFLQKDVDSM
+26 KDVDSM

-65 LTLIYTLTK
+65 LTLIYILTK

-85 ISFTAILQIFVSPI
+85 ISFTTILQIFVSPL

-111 SQLFQAIILLAI
+111 SQLFQAIILLVI
-123 TYLIYINKLQI
+123 TYLIYVNKLQI
-134 TTLIIFIVCISFINQ
+134 TTLIVFIVCISFINQ
-149 IVYPVQLALL
+149 IVYPIQLTLL

-184 LFNSIGGFIITVFGT
+184 LFNSTFFGT
-199 IYAFIINSITFFIN
+199 IYAFIINSVTFFIN

-221 NNLSKNSNTI
+221 DELSKNTNTI
-231 QENYFSKLSSGIKIW
+231 QENYFSKLSSGIKIC
-246 NTPLLKPLLIGIIII
+246 NTPLLKPLLIGIIVI

-302 QTLKNIRLSAL
+302 QTLKNIRLSTL

-323 SWGALSIVNNNS
+323 SWGSLSILNNNS
-335 ITNKIVNF
+335 ITNKIINF

-371 KLDVA
+371 KLDIA
-376 MSTMIGLSIALSPLG
+376 MSTMIGLSIAFSPLG
-391 ALLAGVLSIKYSIK
+391 ALLSGVLSIKYSIK

-413 LIFSIFLF
+413 LILSIFLF

-426 NIRNLPS
+426 NIRSLPS
-433 FSKLLEIR
+433 FSKLLE
-441 N
+441 

>member
-1 MLALVLF
+1 
-8 LQLAKGCKIIHR
+8 
-20 LSNIFY
+20 
-26 RLKFLQKDVDSM
+26 M

-85 ISFTAILQIFVSPI
+85 ISFTAILQIFVSPL

-111 SQLFQAIILLAI
+111 SQLFQAIILLVI
-123 TYLIYINKLQI
+123 TYLIYVNKLQI
-134 TTLIIFIVCISFINQ
+134 TTLIVFIVCISFINQ

-221 NNLSKNSNTI
+221 NNLSKNTNTI

-302 QTLKNIRLSAL
+302 QILKNIRLSTL

-335 ITNKIVNF
+335 ITNKIINF
-343 LLFLFGWILIG
+343 SLFLFGWILIG

-376 MSTMIGLSIALSPLG
+376 MSTMIGLSIAFSPLG
-391 ALLAGVLSIKYSIK
+391 ALLAGLLSIKYSIK

-433 FSKLLEIR
+433 FSKLLEIMGYIKK
-441 N
+441 

>member
-1 MLALVLF
+1 
-8 LQLAKGCKIIHR
+8 
-20 LSNIFY
+20 
-26 RLKFLQKDVDSM
+26 M
-38 FKNKNFSILLFGRL
+38 FKNKNFSLLLFGRL

-85 ISFTAILQIFVSPI
+85 ISFTAILQIFISPI
-99 ISKFNVK
+99 INKFNVK

-111 SQLFQAIILLAI
+111 SQLLQAIILLVI
-123 TYLIYINKLQI
+123 TYLIYVNKLQI
-134 TTLIIFIVCISFINQ
+134 TMLIIFIVCISFINQ
-149 IVYPVQLALL
+149 IVYPIQLALL

-184 LFNSIGGFIITVFGT
+184 LFNSIGGYIISIFGT
-199 IYAFIINSITFFIN
+199 IFAFIINSITFFIN
-213 SFIFIFLS
+213 STLFIFLS
-221 NNLSKNSNTI
+221 DDLSKNENTNTI

-276 ETSYFYGILLSASGL
+276 ETSYFYGVLLSASGL

-302 QTLKNIRLSAL
+302 QILKNIRLGVL
-313 YTTFTLGIAL
+313 YTTFTLGIGL
-323 SWGALSIVNNNS
+323 SWGALSILNNNS
-335 ITNKIVNF
+335 LTNKIINF
-343 LLFLFGWILIG
+343 SLFLFGWILIG

-362 MIQCIISKD
+362 MIQCIVSKD

-376 MSTMIGLSIALSPLG
+376 MSTMIGLSITFSPLG
-391 ALLAGVLSIKYSIK
+391 ALLAGVLSIKYSIE

-433 FSKLLEIR
+433 FSKQLKIED
-441 N
+441 